1 MQEYENY
8 NQTQTQI
15 PTQAPVQMPV
25 QPLTQTQ
32 SQPAP
37 SKKPIKIVVAIVLAI
52 VYTAVVVVSTV
63 LIDRA
68 ILKKRIQEE
77 IVNGITFEID
87 DSVDVDSGSGNTEK
101 PVNAKSVELN
111 KKFTVGSMFE
121 ITLLKSEWS
130 EEIRPSNTSGVYSY
144 YENKDSEKYFVI
156 RAKIKNVSAQEI
168 DFQYTS
174 ECKLKVDGKYEISGT
189 AESEEVD
196 GTSFYGNIKP
206 LQEVNAIIYF
216 SVSDEMYNTCS
227 EYEVFLDVANNEEA
241 AGNYS
246 FGWEDGDFD
255 SFCIKFKK

>member
-1 MQEYENY
+1 MQEQENC
-8 NQTQTQI
+8 NQPQTQASV
-15 PTQAPVQMPV
+15 PAS
-25 QPLTQTQ
+25 
-32 SQPAP
+32 SQPQMLPVAH
-37 SKKPIKIVVAIVLAI
+37 KKKWIKPLIIAVVAI

-87 DSVDVDSGSGNTEK
+87 DSVDVDSESEK
-101 PVNAKSVELN
+101 VNNGVNVKSAELN
-111 KKFTVGSMFE
+111 KKITVGSMFE
-121 ITLLKSEWS
+121 ITLLKSEWC
-130 EEIRPSNTSGVYSY
+130 EEIRPSNTTDRYTY
-144 YENKDSEKYFVI
+144 YTDEEGQKYFVV
-156 RAKIKNVSAQEI
+156 RAKIKNVSSKEV
-168 DFQYTS
+168 DFENIS
-174 ECKLKVDGKYEISGT
+174 KCLLKADGKYEISGK

-246 FGWEDGDFD
+246 FSWEDGDFD